1 MGLPGFIQ
9 KRCSPECSCA
19 SLGTCMQ
26 MSWVVCTNPLL
37 PVQSWY
43 SPWNGHSALL
53 WSCWGGKRGRSRGG
67 GPCSRPRRLNGSQ
80 PANHSRDMQ
89 ALTATPNPPRNR
101 LHQISKRGSLCRM
114 ESGPIMS
121 SEWVMHQEWAAVCR
135 SCRSRWRAATF
146 KITLPQKPNMPGMS
160 KTKQKHQTDC
170 SSKHK
175 NWTFQSRTDA
185 IFFFF

>member
-26 MSWVVCTNPLL
+26 MSWVVSTNPLL

-53 WSCWGGKRGRSRGG
+53 WSCRGGKRGRSRGG
-67 GPCSRPRRLNGSQ
+67 GPCSTPRRLNGSQ
-80 PANHSRDMQ
+80 PANHSTDVQ

-101 LHQISKRGSLCRM
+101 LHQISKRGSLGRM

-135 SCRSRWRAATF
+135 SCRQPLESSYFQNHVATETQHAWDEQNQT
-146 KITLPQKPNMPGMS
+146 KAPNGPL
-160 KTKQKHQTDC
+160 T
-170 SSKHK
+170 
-175 NWTFQSRTDA
+175 
-185 IFFFF
+185 